1 LSGTPAPGCGTGPPV
16 ATSSAAARRT
26 VQRKR
31 PGVASELDPEA
42 YRHTGPPPTCHRPDA
57 GVARRAP
64 AAARSAVHSPH
75 PDRAC
80 LLVRWPVATSRA
92 GCGRARAGS
101 RAARPRGGRP
111 PARPPGPA
119 QRWDGR
125 GRRELQWPAWLVGQA
140 HLGVGVAV
148 FSASTVSLSLQG
160 MGGSLLVG
168 RRWPREVREWASR
181 LRRPGLAVVER
192 GRQVVVAGGGPAA
205 VGDGLRGRLRLLTR
219 GWGGHGRFGRRGSRC
234 GPGRAL

>member
-1 LSGTPAPGCGTGPPV
+1 LSGTPAPGCGTG
-16 ATSSAAARRT
+16 ATSRDVDRGGTTPPSSGNGLVWPPSLTRRPT
-26 VQRKR
+26 GTPAHR
-31 PGVASELDPEA
+31 
-42 YRHTGPPPTCHRPDA
+42 RHATDRMLAWLGGLRLRL
-57 GVARRAP
+57 GRR
-64 AAARSAVHSPH
+64 SIH
-75 PDRAC
+75 PDRA
-80 LLVRWPVATSRA
+80 WVAGAVADGYQPSWVRA
-92 GCGRARAGS
+92 GSAGS
-101 RAARPRGGRP
+101 RAARPRGGRS
-111 PARPPGPA
+111 PARPSGPA
-119 QRWDGR
+119 RRWDGR

-140 HLGVGVAV
+140 HLGAGVAV
-148 FSASTVSLSLQG
+148 VSASTVSLSLQG

-192 GRQVVVAGGGPAA
+192 GRQVVIDGGGPAA